1 MSNFNIGD
9 FVMMKGTRAVCVI
22 EQDLTCYYN
31 GKISLRQIGYY
42 HVNDEF
48 KLTNF
53 GIYGRYSIDDINKFC
68 LFLSDKEQLRIR
80 KLITF
85 Q

>member
-9 FVMMKGTRAVCVI
+9 FVMIKGSRSVYVI
-22 EQDLTCYYN
+22 EQDIKCYYN
-31 GKISLRQIGYY
+31 RRISVRQIGYY

-53 GIYGRYSIDDINKFC
+53 GIYGLYSIDDVNKFC
-68 LFLSDKEQLRIR
+68 LLLSDKEQLKIR
-80 KLITF
+80 KLIIF